1 MPIDILPLLGF
12 TFVSSITPGPNNTL
26 LLLSGAHWGF
36 RKSLP
41 LMLGIPVGF
50 SLFLFAVGMGLGK
63 AFAAWPALHMILKT
77 VSVAYLLFLAWKLA
91 RAGSPNKAEAKGA
104 KPVSFLSAVALQ
116 WINPKAWLMAVSAM
130 SVYVP
135 VGEPPLLPVL
145 AVTFVFVLVAI
156 PALLTWFFFG
166 TAVARFLTNPRR
178 VLVFNILMALLLVLS
193 IVPILF

>member
-1 MPIDILPLLGF
+1 MPIDLLPLIGF

-41 LMLGIPVGF
+41 LLLGIPAGF

-63 AFAAWPALHMILKT
+63 AFAAWPVLHVVLKT
-77 VSVAYLLFLAWKLA
+77 GSVLYLLFLAWKLA
-91 RAGSPNKAEAKGA
+91 RAGSPNNPGAGGA
-104 KPVSFLSAVALQ
+104 KPVSFFSAVSFQ
-116 WINPKAWLMAVSAM
+116 FINPKAWLMAVSAM

-135 VGEPPLLPVL
+135 PGEPPLIPVL
-145 AVTFVFVLVAI
+145 TVTCVFVVVAI
-156 PALLTWFFFG
+156 PALLAWFFFG
-166 TAVARFLTNPRR
+166 TTLARFLTNPRR
-178 VLVFNILMALLLVLS
+178 VMVFNLLMAVLLVLS

>member
-1 MPIDILPLLGF
+1 MSIELLPLIGF

-50 SLFLFAVGMGLGK
+50 SLFLFAVGMGLGN
-63 AFAAWPALHMILKT
+63 AFAAWPALHTVLKA
-77 VSVAYLLFLAWKLA
+77 VSIGYLLFLAWKLA
-91 RAGSPNKAEAKGA
+91 RAGSPNKAESKSAR
-104 KPVSFLSAVALQ
+104 PVSFGAAVALQ

-135 VGEPPLLPVL
+135 VGAPPLVPVL
-145 AVTFVFVLVAI
+145 IVTAVFVLVAL

-166 TAVARFLTNPRR
+166 RTVSRFLTNPRR
-178 VLVFNILMALLLVLS
+178 VLAFNLLMALLLLGS